1 MIVYLNDRRVL
12 LHRGMKVK
20 HALSSD
26 QLREVRAGK
35 KEVRDRKGNR
45 VGLEGALV
53 EGTRLYINRG
63 EPDANVADS
72 P

>member
-1 MIVYLNDRRVL
+1 M